1 LLKQHYV
8 FRSPDSALQSGLEQK
23 PDFTPKGPQVW
34 KGFVSM
40 QDVAKFVTTAYRI
53 SGPSDKLVCFIK
65 VFFYKQSKVLRER
78 VFEFKIF
85 SHNLTFH
92 PKLVVDCLAFH
103 VRLYFTVL
111 SSIQKL

>member
-1 LLKQHYV
+1 MLKQHYVFRSPDSALQSGLEQKPDFTPKGYTELLKQHYV

-65 VFFYKQSKVLRER
+65 VFFYK
-78 VFEFKIF
+78 
-85 SHNLTFH
+85 
-92 PKLVVDCLAFH
+92 
-103 VRLYFTVL
+103 
-111 SSIQKL
+111 

>member
-1 LLKQHYV
+1 MLNNNHSLTRTELLKQHYI

-53 SGPSDKLVCFIK
+53 SGPSDKLVCFI
-65 VFFYKQSKVLRER
+65 VLGRGCLNSKC
-78 VFEFKIF
+78 
-85 SHNLTFH
+85 SPTSS
-92 PKLVVDCLAFH
+92 P
-103 VRLYFTVL
+103 
-111 SSIQKL
+111 SIQNL